1 MLTSDHTRY
10 RVKYLK
16 RFKGAP
22 PKITVQRTITYLEN
36 TDHPLTEIYFK
47 TLDVIDITRVF
58 RGHKLTV
65 NNITLQEATEEFHK
79 LFDRFLSIYGIKFN
93 EVEIR
98 LHNHPRKS
106 PYLAV
111 RPKKGRMAL
120 IGCVRIP
127 IVQPEP
133 VRPIVTVNKIGAL
146 AGHVINNVLVIT
158 DDKSLHC
165 VSDVT
170 SEQLRN
176 GIALLFYRGD
186 GNVVEFCHQQDCCE
200 DVYLEDI
207 DGDIDD
213 IIGEKILSAEERTE
227 ERTDN
232 YGYYSERTRW
242 TFYHIR
248 TAKGCVVIRWYG
260 SSNGYYSEDVDID
273 VVPLVDSLLRKPERL
288 EKHYNRY

>member
-22 PKITVQRTITYLEN
+22 PKIAVQRTITYLED

-47 TLDVIDITRVF
+47 TLDVIDLTRVF

-65 NNITLQEATEEFHK
+65 DTITLEEAADEFHQ
-79 LFDRFLSIYGIKFN
+79 LFDRFLGIYGIKFN

-133 VRPIVTVNKIGAL
+133 VRPIITVNKIEAL
-146 AGHVINNVLVIT
+146 IGHVINDVWLVT
-158 DDKSLHC
+158 DDN
-165 VSDVT
+165 
-170 SEQLRN
+170 ELRN
-176 GIALLFYRGD
+176 ASEVADEQIQYSRALLFYRGD
-186 GNVVEFCHQQDCCE
+186 GNVVEFYHRRVCCE
-200 DVYLEDI
+200 QVYLEDI
-207 DGDIDD
+207 DGDLND
-213 IIGEKILSAEERTE
+213 IIGEKILSAEERIE
-227 ERTDN
+227 ERTTDN
-232 YGYYSERTRW
+232 YYYNEREKW

-260 SSNGYYSEDVDID
+260 SSNGYYSENVDID
-273 VVPLVDSLLRKPERL
+273 VVPLKDSLLKKPER
-288 EKHYNRY
+288 H

>member
-22 PKITVQRTITYLEN
+22 PKIVVQRTITCLEY
-36 TDHPLTEIYFK
+36 TGHPLTEIYFK
-47 TLDVIDITRVF
+47 TLDVIDLTRVF

-65 NNITLQEATEEFHK
+65 NNITLQEATEEFRK
-79 LFDRFLSIYGIKFN
+79 LFNYFLCSYGIKFN

-111 RPKKGRMAL
+111 RPTKGRMAL

-127 IVQPEP
+127 IVQSEP

-200 DVYLEDI
+200 EVYLEDI
-207 DGDIDD
+207 DGDIND
-213 IIGEKILSAEERTE
+213 IIGEKILSAGERTE
-227 ERTDN
+227 ERTDD
-232 YGYYSERTRW
+232 YGYYSERTQW

-260 SSNGYYSEDVDID
+260 SSNGYYSESVDID
-273 VVPLVDSLLRKPERL
+273 VVPLKDSLLRKPERL
-288 EKHYNRY
+288 EERYGRY

>member
-1 MLTSDHTRY
+1 MITSDHTRY
-10 RVKYLK
+10 RFKYLK
-16 RFKGAP
+16 RFKGAA
-22 PKITVQRTITYLEN
+22 PKIWVQRTITYLEN
-36 TDHPLTEIYFK
+36 TNHPLTEIYFK
-47 TLDVIDITRVF
+47 TLDVIDLTRVF

-65 NNITLQEATEEFHK
+65 DAITLEEATDEFHR
-79 LFDRFLSIYGIKFN
+79 LFDRFLGVYGIKFD
-93 EVEIR
+93 ELEIR
-98 LHNHPRKS
+98 LHNHSRKS

-133 VRPIVTVNKIGAL
+133 VRPIITVNKIGAL
-146 AGHVINNVLVIT
+146 NGHVINNVLVIT

-232 YGYYSERTRW
+232 YGYYSERIQW

-260 SSNGYYSEDVDID
+260 SSNGYYSENVDID
-273 VVPLVDSLLRKPERL
+273 VVPLKDSLLRKPERL
-288 EKHYNRY
+288 ASRYGRY

>member
-47 TLDVIDITRVF
+47 TLDVIDLTRVF

-65 NNITLQEATEEFHK
+65 NNVTLQEATEEFHK
-79 LFDRFLSIYGIKFN
+79 LFTRFLSIYGIKFN

-133 VRPIVTVNKIGAL
+133 VRPIITVNKIGAL
-146 AGHVINNVLVIT
+146 AGHVINDVWLVT
-158 DDKSLHC
+158 DDN
-165 VSDVT
+165 
-170 SEQLRN
+170 ELRN
-176 GIALLFYRGD
+176 ASEVADEQIQYGRALLFYRGD
-186 GNVVEFCHQQDCCE
+186 GNVVEFYHRRECCE
-200 DVYLEDI
+200 QVYLEDI
-207 DGDIDD
+207 DGDLND
-213 IIGEKILSAEERTE
+213 IIGEKILSAEERIE

-232 YGYYSERTRW
+232 YGYYSERIQW

-260 SSNGYYSEDVDID
+260 SSNGYYSESVDID
-273 VVPLVDSLLRKPERL
+273 VMPLKDSRLRKPER
-288 EKHYNRY
+288 H